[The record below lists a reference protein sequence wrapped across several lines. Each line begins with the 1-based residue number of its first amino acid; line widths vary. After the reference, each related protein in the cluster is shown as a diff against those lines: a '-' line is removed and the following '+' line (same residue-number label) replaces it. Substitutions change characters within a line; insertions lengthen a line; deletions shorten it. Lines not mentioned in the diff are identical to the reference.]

1 MAGKMNLPSL
11 KSVISRIRSRATS
24 AAVPDCRGGRFIA
37 VIDCILNQNVRDR
50 GAASF
55 PGMNFELLQL
65 CHEQGVGVMQMPCPE
80 VLALGFKR
88 KRPPG
93 TTIRQAL
100 DTEAG
105 RRSCSDLAAS
115 VAERIQAALVDG
127 SRLVAVL
134 GGNPRSPGCA
144 VHDDERGL
152 VLESGI
158 FMQELQRELRLHGID
173 VPFRGMRDASPEML
187 AEDMQW
193 FHNLLTEKPD

>member
-1 MAGKMNLPSL
+1 MAGQMSLPSL
-11 KSVISRIRSRATS
+11 KSVIRKIRSGATS
-24 AAVPDCRGGRFIA
+24 AALPDCRGGRFVA

-80 VLALGFKR
+80 VLALGFER
-88 KRPPG
+88 KRPAG

-115 VAERIQAALVDG
+115 VAERIQAALAEG
-127 SRLVAVL
+127 SRLLAVL
-134 GGNPRSPGCA
+134 GGNPLSPGCA

-152 VLESGI
+152 LLESGI
-158 FMQELQRELRLHGID
+158 FMQELQRELRLRGID

-187 AEDMQW
+187 AEDLQW
-193 FHNLLTEKPD
+193 FRNLLTAKPA

>member
-1 MAGKMNLPSL
+1 MSLPSL
-11 KSVISRIRSRATS
+11 KSVIRRIRAGATS
-24 AAVPDCRGGRFIA
+24 AALPDCRGGRFVA

-80 VLALGFKR
+80 VLALGFER

-100 DTEAG
+100 DAEAG

-115 VAERIQAALVDG
+115 VAERIQAAQAEG
-127 SRLVAVL
+127 SRLVAIL

-144 VHDDERGL
+144 VHDGERGL
-152 VLESGI
+152 LLESGI
-158 FMQELQRELRLHGID
+158 FMQELQRELRLRGID
-173 VPFRGMRDASPEML
+173 VPFRGVRDASPEML
-187 AEDMQW
+187 AEDLQW
-193 FHNLLTEKPD
+193 FRDLLTAKPD